1 MAESKPKIL
10 LVEDDQ
16 NFGDVLR
23 SYLEMNDYQITL
35 ARDGNAGLEAY
46 GRGEYDLL
54 IFDVMMPKK
63 DGFEVAQAIR
73 SHIGTSHIPL
83 ILLTARASLESRL
96 EGIQRG
102 ADAYLTKPFSPQ
114 ELALRI
120 QKLIEIRH
128 LLQQRYTGGIQDAGD
143 DLFQQEDEFV
153 TGLRAYIFEHL
164 DESDLDGDRIGRHF
178 GLSRVSLYRK
188 LNALT
193 GQSISDFV
201 RATRLSKA
209 LELIREGQRNLS
221 EIAYQTGFSSI
232 SAFSRAFKQA
242 YGKSPSEMKNTV

>member
-1 MAESKPKIL
+1 M
-10 LVEDDQ
+10 
-16 NFGDVLR
+16 
-23 SYLEMNDYQITL
+23 
-35 ARDGNAGLEAY
+35 
-46 GRGEYDLL
+46 
-54 IFDVMMPKK
+54 
-63 DGFEVAQAIR
+63 
-73 SHIGTSHIPL
+73 

-128 LLQQRYTGGIQDAGD
+128 LLQQRYTGGFQHAD
-143 DLFQQEDEFV
+143 DELFQQEDEFV
-153 TGLRAYIFEHL
+153 TGLRTYILEHL

-209 LELIREGQRNLS
+209 LQLIREGHLNLS